1 MIVRARD
8 LDQYGMKTINRKS
21 YPIKTMTIWGKG
33 DTDTAK
39 TTGTDEKGNLMFNY
53 KTDSDGNKYL
63 LFGDTIVALGS
74 IYIDITRGTSK
85 RSSFFSEDDIDT
97 SDEWQ

>member
-8 LDQYGMKTINRKS
+8 LEQYGMKTIDRKN

-33 DTDTAK
+33 DIETAK
-39 TTGTDEKGNLMFNY
+39 ANGTDEKGNLMFNY
-53 KTDSDGNKYL
+53 KTDSNGNKYL
-63 LFGDTIVALGS
+63 LFGDSIVALGS
-74 IYIDITRGTSK
+74 VYIDIAKGTSK
-85 RSSFFSEDDIDT
+85 RVSYFSEDDIDT